1 MEEKRTLNEI
11 LAIYALEPGLKDI
24 FLEGPADKN
33 FIEWYL
39 RANGVRDVSV
49 YPIDLIDIPNEI
61 VTKHG
66 FAPKSNRSR
75 VLALACELGE
85 YYSAGLPVL
94 CLADRDYEDYR
105 PSVRANCYLV
115 FTDCN
120 SLDLY
125 AFTQTTV
132 DKFTTIALGG
142 LPLPIAD
149 LIAILTSTLQRVYA
163 IRLAN
168 ELLEW
173 GMEWI
178 PFTNY
183 VKVRKRIVSF
193 DEDRFVQAYLLKNRR
208 WQERAQFKNK
218 IKETEGILSRDAGRK
233 IRGHDLSDL
242 LLLII
247 RNMRKDRKF
256 GNSETLEG
264 SLMASL
270 ECRDLER
277 SSFFQ
282 RILTISAPS

>member
-1 MEEKRTLNEI
+1 MDEKRTLDEI
-11 LAIYALEPGLKDI
+11 LAIYAFEPGLKDI
-24 FLEGPADKN
+24 FLEGRADKN
-33 FIEWYL
+33 FVEWYL

-61 VTKHG
+61 ITKHG
-66 FAPKSNRSR
+66 FTSKSNRSR
-75 VLALACELGE
+75 VLALACELVE
-85 YYSAGLPVL
+85 RCPPGLPVL

-125 AFTQTTV
+125 TFTQATI

-142 LPLPIAD
+142 LPLSAAELID
-149 LIAILTSTLQRVYA
+149 LLNSILQRVYA

-183 VKVRKRIVSF
+183 VKVRKRIISF
-193 DEDRFVQAYLLKNRR
+193 DEDRFVHAYLLKNGR
-208 WQERAQFKNK
+208 WQERARFKNK
-218 IKETEGILSRDAGRK
+218 IKEAERLLSQDAGRR

-247 RNMRKDRKF
+247 RNMRKHRKF

-277 SSFFQ
+277 SPFFQ
-282 RILTISAPS
+282 RILTISAHQ

>member
-1 MEEKRTLNEI
+1 MVEKRTLNEI
-11 LAIYALEPGLKDI
+11 LAIYAFEPGLKDV
-24 FLEGPADKN
+24 FLEGQADKN

-49 YPIDLIDIPNEI
+49 YPINLIDIPNEI
-61 VTKHG
+61 ITKHG
-66 FAPKSNRSR
+66 FARKSNRSR
-75 VLALACELGE
+75 VLALACELME
-85 YYSAGLPVL
+85 HYPDGLPVL

-105 PSVRANCYLV
+105 PSVRANSYLV

-125 AFTQTTV
+125 AFTQATI

-142 LPLPIAD
+142 LPVSVAGLMD
-149 LIAILTSTLQRVYA
+149 HLDSILRRVYSL
-163 IRLAN
+163 RLAN
-168 ELLEW
+168 ELLGW

-178 PFTNY
+178 AFTKY
-183 VKVRKRIVSF
+183 VKVRKGNISF
-193 DEDRFVQAYLLKNRR
+193 DEDRFVRAYLLKNNR
-208 WQERAQFKNK
+208 WEDRHRLKDK
-218 IKETEGILSRDAGRK
+218 IKEVEKLLSQDQGRR

-242 LLLII
+242 LLLVI

-277 SSFFQ
+277 SPFFR
-282 RILTISAPS
+282 RILAISATS